1 MEYRTKSFIKNVT
14 KESKIMILVDNDAD
28 GFSSAAMLFSYLSK
42 QSYSNIVFEFSEGKS
57 HGLKNVI
64 DDIVSKKPN
73 FLFIP
78 DSSTNDIKEQQV
90 LADSGIDYLILDH
103 HDISSEILIKE
114 KFLPIINNQSIENK
128 DVNKEFTG
136 VGMVYMFC
144 KALDHNL
151 DTNIADTLLHLFAVG
166 QIGDVSDVS
175 NLEIRYLMLKGF
187 QQIKDHNLFSKSVE
201 DDVSAHALSFSII
214 PLLNSVSRVGS
225 IEDKSNLLNA
235 MVLKTNENKQ
245 YEIRKRMKSPVDNK
259 FHVIPVKTD
268 FYTYETRE
276 LQRIKRKQKKSVEK
290 SVSSLKNIH
299 ELEKFVVA
307 VDEDNQVDPGQTGL
321 IATQFAQKY
330 QKPALVL
337 LKHNEDTLT
346 GSARG
351 FEAIM
356 PNFKD
361 YLLQTSL
368 FELCAGHANA
378 FGVRI
383 IHTNLVKLLNIQN
396 EENSSNTT
404 YGVDSI
410 YTDRTPS
417 SDEIIDFNVNRSL
430 FGGAVGEPLIGFK
443 GLNVNR
449 FTIKIRGSVIT
460 FFINRISFILF
471 KANEYLLNLFNPNS
485 HSTLCFDIYGKPD
498 INNFRNISTPQI
510 IIEDIV
516 EVSKTNE
523 ENTNFDSFVF

>member
-1 MEYRTKSFIKNVT
+1 
-14 KESKIMILVDNDAD
+14 MILVDNDAD
-28 GFSSAAMLFSYLSK
+28 GFSSAAMLFSYLST
-42 QSYSNIVFEFSEGKS
+42 QNYSNVVFKFSEGKS
-57 HGLKNVI
+57 HGLKTVI
-64 DDIVSKKPN
+64 DGIVSEKPD
-73 FLFIP
+73 FLLIP

-90 LADSGIDYLILDH
+90 LVDSGIDYLILDH
-103 HDISSEILIKE
+103 HDISSETLIKE
-114 KFLPIINNQSIENK
+114 RFLPIINNQSIENK

-144 KALDHNL
+144 KALDHDL
-151 DTNIADTLLHLFAVG
+151 DTNIADTLLYLFAVG

-187 QQIKDHNLFSKSVE
+187 PQIKDHNLFSKTVDENISP
-201 DDVSAHALSFSII
+201 HALSFSII
-214 PLLNSVSRVGS
+214 PLLNAVSRVGT
-225 IEDKSNLLNA
+225 IEDKLNLLSA
-235 MVLKTNENKQ
+235 MVLKPNENKQ

-259 FHVIPVKTD
+259 LHVLPVKTD

-307 VDEDNQVDPGQTGL
+307 IDENNQVDPGQTGL

-337 LKHNEDTLT
+337 LNINEDILA

-351 FEAIM
+351 FEAVI

-361 YLLQTSL
+361 YLLQTNL

-378 FGVRI
+378 FGVQI
-383 IHTNLVKLLNIQN
+383 IHTNLVKLLDIQN
-396 EENSSNTT
+396 EEKISNTT

-443 GLNVNR
+443 GLNVSR

-460 FFINRISFILF
+460 FFINGISFILF

-498 INNFRNISTPQI
+498 INNFGNISTPQI